1 MRYKVSLASLNVN
14 HVIFSEQMIPMFSI
28 VDLQFI
34 RYPVISDTDEKVQ
47 QAWSDKKKKVR
58 TANVE
63 KEGEQPSQ

>member
-1 MRYKVSLASLNVN
+1 
-14 HVIFSEQMIPMFSI
+14 MIPMFSI